1 MRHINIMTTLLQASQ
16 LKFDID
22 GVHVLRG
29 VNMTVSGGEVIGLIG
44 PNGAGKSTL
53 LKLLSGINELQGGSV
68 RFREQPLH
76 EIPAQERA
84 RRFGYLAQGARACW
98 PCTVEKIIELGR
110 MPYRSFWHD
119 LGLGVNQASEQ
130 KKVEEAM
137 RLTET
142 LAYRNR
148 IVTTLSGG
156 EHTLVMLARLFA
168 TDPDIIF
175 ADEPVAALDP
185 YHQLH
190 VMELLRSHASGD
202 KAAVVILHDLGL
214 AARFCD
220 RLYLLHHGE
229 LHAVGSPAE
238 VLTQENMST
247 VYGVRILVN
256 CHEQGLQVTPAERLR
271 DHHP

>member
-1 MRHINIMTTLLQASQ
+1 MTTLLQASQ
-16 LKFDID
+16 LRFDID

-29 VNMTVSGGEVIGLIG
+29 VDINVGGGEVIGLIG

-53 LKLLSGINELQGGSV
+53 LKLLSGINEPLAGSV
-68 RFREQPLH
+68 RFKERLLH
-76 EIPAQERA
+76 EISAQQRA
-84 RRFGYLAQGARACW
+84 RSFGYLAQGARACW

-119 LGLGVNQASEQ
+119 LGLANKNMSEQ
-130 KKVEEAM
+130 QKIEDAM

-168 TDPDIIF
+168 TEPDIIF
-175 ADEPVAALDP
+175 ADEPVATLDP

-190 VMELLRSHASGD
+190 VMELLRNHATGD

-220 RLYLLHHGE
+220 RLYLLHHGQM
-229 LHAVGSPAE
+229 HAVGTPAD
-238 VLTQENMST
+238 VLTQDNMSE
-247 VYGVRILVN
+247 VYGVRILVDCN
-256 CHEQGLQVTPAERLR
+256 EKGLQVTPAERLR